1 MPNRSGSAAVSFDAL
16 PKFHTP
22 ARLAVLLSGSGRTLD
37 NLLERIEQG
46 TLDATIPVVI
56 ASKECLGAQ
65 KARDAGIET
74 HVHTGRLDS
83 AWLDSICDAHKIDL
97 VVLAGY
103 LKLVPISDR
112 VRHRVINIHPAL
124 LPSFGGR
131 GMHGHHVHEAVVEAA
146 TRGEVNE
153 TGCTVHF
160 ADDEYD
166 TGSVILQHRCPVD
179 ASDSPDELAAR
190 VFTLECEAYPEALKM
205 LIERNASRSG
215 ANNPA

>member
-1 MPNRSGSAAVSFDAL
+1 MSFDGL
-16 PKFHTP
+16 PRFHSP
-22 ARLAVLLSGSGRTLD
+22 PRLAVLLSGSGRTLD
-37 NLLERIEQG
+37 NLLERIAKG

-74 HVHTGRLDS
+74 HVHAARLDP
-83 AWLDSICDAHKIDL
+83 AWLDSICDAHEIDL

-146 TRGEVNE
+146 GRGELNE
-153 TGCTVHF
+153 SGCTVHF
-160 ADDEYD
+160 ADDAYD
-166 TGSVILQHRCPVD
+166 TGSVILQRRCPVH
-179 ASDSPDELAAR
+179 ASDTPDELAAR
-190 VFTLECEAYPEALKM
+190 VFELECEAYPEALKM
-205 LIERNASRSG
+205 LIERNASRSR